1 LQFFIPDGTPDVDA
15 WSKKSILKTL
25 GLTGLVDAGLYDT
38 SGKYFMWGARFSSL
52 LEDFGRAHPA
62 EALKDKVPSAAA
74 ITLRLLKIS
83 PHAVDACI
91 GRHQAHLGIGVQL
104 SDMAKDAGT
113 KDPEAKW

>member
-1 LQFFIPDGTPDVDA
+1 
-15 WSKKSILKTL
+15 
-25 GLTGLVDAGLYDT
+25 
-38 SGKYFMWGARFSSL
+38 
-52 LEDFGRAHPA
+52 
-62 EALKDKVPSAAA
+62 
-74 ITLRLLKIS
+74 LRLLKIS